1 MSGKTKGKGARPYR
15 SGFCG
20 AGNPPESHAR
30 CPGSYR
36 GEACSCEHHT
46 APSPEAVSEVVQETE
61 ATSYDGPAWVDYDMP
76 EDAYHAHEGSVS
88 ASELKRVLDCPARYQ
103 HERQVP
109 RQPRTVFDV
118 GHAAHAKVLG
128 VGAPV
133 TVIEVDHK
141 RGNAWA
147 IPAAEAR
154 EAGHTPLTR
163 PEADATDAMAEAI
176 LKHPLARLCLTG
188 GDSEV
193 SAFWHDPTHDVT
205 RRARFDH
212 LSGQVIGDLKT
223 AASVTPRRLPRVVED
238 LGYDVSAAQYLDVA
252 RGAGLDVDS
261 FVLVWV
267 EKSPPHLVVV
277 TDLAPDWLDV
287 GRAKCARAL
296 AAWRE
301 CTDTGVW
308 PGYLPGDAY
317 LTLTRPRWAPD
328 EGDPTS

>member
-1 MSGKTKGKGARPYR
+1 MSGKTKGKARPYR

-46 APSPEAVSEVVQETE
+46 APAPEAVSEVVQETE

-133 TVIEVDHK
+133 TVIEVVAPMETAEIGRGSSYDRALSMK
-141 RGNAWA
+141 RALSTSTNSRSS
-147 IPAAEAR
+147 IISIYFR
-154 EAGHTPLTR
+154 HTP
-163 PEADATDAMAEAI
+163 
-176 LKHPLARLCLTG
+176 
-188 GDSEV
+188 S
-193 SAFWHDPTHDVT
+193 T
-205 RRARFDH
+205 RR
-212 LSGQVIGDLKT
+212 SISIGGWPRDAVKRRACSVAT
-223 AASVTPRRLPRVVED
+223 A
-238 LGYDVSAAQYLDVA
+238 
-252 RGAGLDVDS
+252 
-261 FVLVWV
+261 
-267 EKSPPHLVVV
+267 
-277 TDLAPDWLDV
+277 
-287 GRAKCARAL
+287 
-296 AAWRE
+296 
-301 CTDTGVW
+301 
-308 PGYLPGDAY
+308 
-317 LTLTRPRWAPD
+317 
-328 EGDPTS
+328 